1 MVACKWDVLLVGS
14 LRRTTT
20 PATKASATARS
31 SSERHG
37 DVYLWFRSD
46 VTIYLAESR
55 PYLRWAVVGLSGRLK
70 LYSAALSAV
79 NFENFVWRKFARL
92 ADAIDGSTLLFWG

>member
-1 MVACKWDVLLVGS
+1 MVACKWDIFFVGCS
-14 LRRTTT
+14 RRTTT
-20 PATKASATARS
+20 PASKPPATARS

-46 VTIYLAESR
+46 VTIYLVESW

-70 LYSAALSAV
+70 LYSAVLSAV

-92 ADAIDGSTLLFWG
+92 AGAIDGSTLLFSG